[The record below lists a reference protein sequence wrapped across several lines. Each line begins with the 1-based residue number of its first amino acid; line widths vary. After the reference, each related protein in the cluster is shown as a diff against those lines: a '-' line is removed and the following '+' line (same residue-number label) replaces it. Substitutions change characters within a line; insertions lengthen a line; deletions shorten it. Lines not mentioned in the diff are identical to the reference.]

1 MYWFPSMCFYYFFP
15 REPHIHIIKAYLEK
29 KKNNIIFRLNCIHI
43 YFSFLQYKNEK
54 IFYQVYQYKTKK
66 IHCRCQWAICSSN
79 TNNVDVNNY
88 TRLQVQSSPDTALR
102 WNLLFVMSFSVFN
115 YLCFYTSLAFQ
126 YSAFSVPDE
135 GKSRKAQKRKL
146 IACCFHF
153 FNRITWRC
161 KFLIYNTCQM
171 YLTEKNFSLI
181 M

>member
-1 MYWFPSMCFYYFFP
+1 MLLLFFP
-15 REPHIHIIKAYLEK
+15 KRTTYSYHKSIFGEK
-29 KKNNIIFRLNCIHI
+29 KNIIFRLNCIHI

-102 WNLLFVMSFSVFN
+102 RNLLFVMSFSVFN
-115 YLCFYTSLAFQ
+115 FLCFYTSLAFQ

-135 GKSRKAQKRKL
+135 GKSRKALQTQEIDSVL
-146 IACCFHF
+146 FSF
-153 FNRITWRC
+153 FQQDNMT
-161 KFLIYNTCQM
+161 L
-171 YLTEKNFSLI
+171 
-181 M
+181 